1 MQEPLISVI
10 IPAYNERERIA
21 NALESVKRQAYD
33 RLETIVVANA
43 CSDDTAKVA
52 RGLATRVIEIPSQGI
67 SLAKNIGYAESN
79 GNICSFMDADSMM
92 GDHLLEEVVRSYI
105 EGYECGKAIIRPSD
119 DDRIRARLFCWFSE
133 ILSRMTRYIH
143 AVDSG
148 AGAFT
153 FLTKSLAKRIQDPDG
168 RLYNQSLSVMED
180 VDLLTRMKASGRY
193 KLITGSCIYTSM
205 RRFKEEGYLNCMAV
219 DTFHFMLPEG
229 KTRARWKTPA

>member
-21 NALESVKRQAYD
+21 HALESVKRQAYD

-43 CSDDTAKVA
+43 CSDDTSRVA
-52 RGLATRVIEIPSQGI
+52 RGLATRVIETPSQGI
-67 SLAKNIGYAESN
+67 SLAKNMGYS
-79 GNICSFMDADSMM
+79 GSSGDICSFMDADSVM
-92 GDHLLEEVVRSYI
+92 GDHLLGEVVRSYH
-105 EGYECGKAIIRPSD
+105 EGYDCGKAIIRPSD
-119 DDRIRARLFCWFSE
+119 DDRLRARLFCWFSE
-133 ILSRMTRYIH
+133 TLSRMTRYIP

-153 FLTKSLAKRIQDPDG
+153 FLTRKLAKMIQYSDG
-168 RLYNQSLSVMED
+168 SLYNPALQVMED

-193 KLITGSCIYTSM
+193 NLITGSCVYTSM

-229 KTRARWKTPA
+229 KTRTRWKKK

>member
-1 MQEPLISVI
+1 MQDPLVSVI

-21 NALESVKRQAYD
+21 HALESVKRQAYD

-43 CSDDTAKVA
+43 CSDDTARIA
-52 RGLATRVIEIPSQGI
+52 RGLATRVIETPSQGI
-67 SLAKNIGYAESN
+67 SLAKNIGYSESS
-79 GNICSFMDADSMM
+79 GDICSFMDADSWM
-92 GDHLLEEVVRSYI
+92 GDRLLEEVVRSYH
-105 EGYECGKAIIRPSD
+105 EGYDCGKAIIRPSD
-119 DDRIRARLFCWFSE
+119 DDRLRAGLFCWFSE
-133 ILSRMTRYIH
+133 VLSRMTRYVP

-153 FLTKSLAKRIQDPDG
+153 FLTRKLAKRIHYHDG
-168 RLYNQSLSVMED
+168 SLYNPDLQVMED
-180 VDLLTRMKASGRY
+180 VDLLTRMKTSGRY

-229 KTRARWKTPA
+229 KTRARWK